1 MAKIYYRK
9 ITNKETNP
17 ATDKEWTI
25 DDVPER
31 WREEVQAL
39 LDEGVNDG
47 N

>member
-1 MAKIYYRK
+1 MTKIYYRK

-31 WREEVQAL
+31 WREEVQFM
-39 LDEGVNDG
+39 LDGTAGDG
-47 N
+47 L